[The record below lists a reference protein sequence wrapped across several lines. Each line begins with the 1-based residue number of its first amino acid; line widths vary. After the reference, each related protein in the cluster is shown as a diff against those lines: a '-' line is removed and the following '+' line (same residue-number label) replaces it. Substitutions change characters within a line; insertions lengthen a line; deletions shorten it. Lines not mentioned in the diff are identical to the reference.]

1 MITKTTYKYV
11 FLLASLLVFP
21 MITQGKE
28 HAKVIAGWV
37 EKVQIENLTYDIKAK
52 LDTGA
57 KTSSIHAS
65 DVKPFEK
72 DGKRWVK
79 FTLHLTDSH
88 GKTHKI
94 KLEKP
99 RLRKA
104 SIKNNAGDHDLRY
117 VVNLN
122 LCFNGRKYLTEFTL
136 ADRSEYIYSIL
147 LGRRF
152 LKKVAVIDPAKTFLT
167 LAECQPDQT
176 ENLSHG
182 KP

>member
-1 MITKTTYKYV
+1 MISY
-11 FLLASLLVFP
+11 
-21 MITQGKE
+21 GKDP
-28 HAKVIAGWV
+28 AKVIAGWV
-37 EKVQIENLTYDIKAK
+37 EKVQIENLSYDIKAK

-65 DVKPFEK
+65 DIEPFKKE
-72 DGKRWVK
+72 GKSWIK
-79 FTLHLTDSH
+79 FTLHLTDSY
-88 GKTHKI
+88 GNSHKV

-104 SIKNNAGDHDLRY
+104 SIKNNDGDHDLRY

-122 LCFNGRKYLTEFTL
+122 LCFNGRNYLAEFTL

-152 LKKVAVIDPAKTFLT
+152 LKKVAVIDPDETFLT
-167 LAECQPDQT
+167 LAECRLDPEDI
-176 ENLSHG
+176 
-182 KP
+182 